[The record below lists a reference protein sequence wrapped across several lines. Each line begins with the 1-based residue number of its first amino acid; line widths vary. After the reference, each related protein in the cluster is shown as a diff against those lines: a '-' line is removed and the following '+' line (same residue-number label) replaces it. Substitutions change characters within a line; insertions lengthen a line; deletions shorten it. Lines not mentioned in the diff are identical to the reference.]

1 MVEGMTLKDFFQWG
15 VYEGAKKY
23 DKKMLKK
30 YIKFYFLEKKN
41 ETYEEMMQARWALEV
56 YAKLLLPKA
65 VI

>member
-1 MVEGMTLKDFFQWG
+1 MVEGMTVKDFFQWG

-41 ETYEEMMQARWALEV
+41 ETYEEMMQTRWALEV

>member
-1 MVEGMTLKDFFQWG
+1 MVEGMTIKNFFQWG

-30 YIKFYFLEKKN
+30 YIYFFMVENKN
-41 ETYEEMMQARWALEV
+41 KTYEEMMQSRWALEV
-56 YAKLLLPKA
+56 YSKLLLPKA

>member
-1 MVEGMTLKDFFQWG
+1 MVEGMTIKDFFQWG

-41 ETYEEMMQARWALEV
+41 ETYDEMMQARWALEV
-56 YAKLLLPKA
+56 YSKLLLPKA

>member
-1 MVEGMTLKDFFQWG
+1 MVEGMTIKDFFQWG

-30 YIKFYFLEKKN
+30 YIKFYFLEKKY
-41 ETYEEMMQARWALEV
+41 ETYEEMMRARWALEV
-56 YAKLLLPKA
+56 YSKLLLPKA